1 MILEPTPKGQ
11 TGDARAGGFLR
22 RGPGVYRKRRERGG
36 WGGLLGYPS
45 PSQPRLLLLLMSPS
59 LLLLRRY
66 VSKQLGT
73 PVCFCQTVDNLE
85 LHHSVTRE
93 TFEN

>member
-1 MILEPTPKGQ
+1 M
-11 TGDARAGGFLR
+11 
-22 RGPGVYRKRRERGG
+22 YRKRRERGG

-66 VSKQLGT
+66 DARAPRRQSRYVNDDGRGRSGAVT
-73 PVCFCQTVDNLE
+73 PGREGGLVLE
-85 LHHSVTRE
+85 GGNHKA
-93 TFEN
+93 ENGAKDTALVLKRDV